1 MTTAQDI
8 NDLIPQEAALVR
20 QLLQEIA
27 LHPQVRQP
35 VLRFLLAEDF
45 PALVAMVRENT
56 DNIRLI
62 LERLGVVEDA
72 VARIPAIEE
81 KVARIPAIEEKV
93 ARIPALEE
101 KVARI
106 PAIEEAVA
114 RIPAIEEAV
123 ARIPALE
130 EAVARIPAIEEK
142 VARIPA
148 LEEQVARIPAIE
160 EKVARIPTIEDEL
173 RSVQRGLATLQGS
186 FGRFRGES
194 YENACRQEIAAVL
207 DGFLEWPILADRE
220 RINRLLV
227 AARHADR
234 ITRAELIDG
243 YHVDIIA
250 RAENDDESTGT
261 LAVLEATITFNR
273 EDLETASRRADIIAR
288 VAGVPAVAYLVTHHD
303 WPAEM
308 DEAAR
313 ALGVT
318 IISYPLAQY
327 ALD

>member
-62 LERLGVVEDA
+62 LERLGVVE
-72 VARIPAIEE
+72 
-81 KVARIPAIEEKV
+81 
-93 ARIPALEE
+93 
-101 KVARI
+101 
-106 PAIEEAVA
+106 EAVA

-148 LEEQVARIPAIE
+148 LEEAVARIPAIE
-160 EKVARIPTIEDEL
+160 EKVARIPALEEGL

-227 AARHADR
+227 AARHANR

-250 RAENDDESTGT
+250 RAENDDETTGT

-288 VAGVPAVAYLVTHHD
+288 VAGVPTVAYLVTHHD

-327 ALD
+327 APLD

>member
-62 LERLGVVEDA
+62 LERLGVVEEA
-72 VARIPAIEE
+72 
-81 KVARIPAIEEKV
+81 VARIPAIEEKV

-101 KVARI
+101 AVTRI

-114 RIPAIEEAV
+114 RIPAIEEKV

-148 LEEQVARIPAIE
+148 LEEG
-160 EKVARIPTIEDEL
+160 L
-173 RSVQRGLATLQGS
+173 RSVQRGLAVLQGS

-227 AARHADR
+227 AARHANR

-288 VAGVPAVAYLVTHHD
+288 VAGVPTVAYLVTHHD

>member
-62 LERLGVVEDA
+62 LERLGVVEEA

-81 KVARIPAIEEKV
+81 K
-93 ARIPALEE
+93 
-101 KVARI
+101 
-106 PAIEEAVA
+106 
-114 RIPAIEEAV
+114 V

-148 LEEQVARIPAIE
+148 LEEG
-160 EKVARIPTIEDEL
+160 L
-173 RSVQRGLATLQGS
+173 RSVQRGLAVLQGS

-227 AARHADR
+227 AARHANR

-273 EDLETASRRADIIAR
+273 DDLETASRRADIIAR
-288 VAGVPAVAYLVTHHD
+288 VAGVPAAAYLVPRNQTS
-303 WPAEM
+303 A
-308 DEAAR
+308 
-313 ALGVT
+313 
-318 IISYPLAQY
+318 
-327 ALD
+327 

>member
-20 QLLQEIA
+20 RLLQEIA

-101 KVARI
+101 
-106 PAIEEAVA
+106 AVA
-114 RIPAIEEAV
+114 RIPAIEEKV

-148 LEEQVARIPAIE
+148 LEEG
-160 EKVARIPTIEDEL
+160 L

-227 AARHADR
+227 AARHANR

-288 VAGVPAVAYLVTHHD
+288 VAGVPAAAYLVTHHD
-303 WPAEM
+303 WPADM
-308 DEAAR
+308 DAAAR

>member
-1 MTTAQDI
+1 M
-8 NDLIPQEAALVR
+8 
-20 QLLQEIA
+20 
-27 LHPQVRQP
+27 
-35 VLRFLLAEDF
+35 
-45 PALVAMVRENT
+45 
-56 DNIRLI
+56 
-62 LERLGVVEDA
+62 
-72 VARIPAIEE
+72 
-81 KVARIPAIEEKV
+81 
-93 ARIPALEE
+93 
-101 KVARI
+101 
-106 PAIEEAVA
+106 
-114 RIPAIEEAV
+114 
-123 ARIPALE
+123 
-130 EAVARIPAIEEK
+130 
-142 VARIPA
+142 
-148 LEEQVARIPAIE
+148 
-160 EKVARIPTIEDEL
+160 
-173 RSVQRGLATLQGS
+173 QRGLAVLQGS

-227 AARHADR
+227 AARHANR

-250 RAENDDESTGT
+250 RAENDDETTGT

-308 DEAAR
+308 DAAAR

>member
-62 LERLGVVEDA
+62 LERLGVVEEA
-72 VARIPAIEE
+72 VACIPAIEE

-227 AARHADR
+227 AARHANR

-288 VAGVPAVAYLVTHHD
+288 VAGVPTVAYLVTHHD

>member
-1 MTTAQDI
+1 
-8 NDLIPQEAALVR
+8 
-20 QLLQEIA
+20 
-27 LHPQVRQP
+27 
-35 VLRFLLAEDF
+35 
-45 PALVAMVRENT
+45 MVRENT

-62 LERLGVVEDA
+62 LERLGVVEEA
-72 VARIPAIEE
+72 VAHIPAIEE
-81 KVARIPAIEEKV
+81 KVARIPAIEEK
-93 ARIPALEE
+93 
-101 KVARI
+101 
-106 PAIEEAVA
+106 
-114 RIPAIEEAV
+114 V

-148 LEEQVARIPAIE
+148 LEEAVARIPAIE
-160 EKVARIPTIEDEL
+160 EKVARIPALEEGL
-173 RSVQRGLATLQGS
+173 RSVQRGLAVLQGS

-227 AARHADR
+227 AARHANR

-250 RAENDDESTGT
+250 RAENDDETTGT

-288 VAGVPAVAYLVTHHD
+288 VAGVPAAAYIVTHHD

-308 DEAAR
+308 DAAAR

>member
-93 ARIPALEE
+93 ARIPAIEE

-114 RIPAIEEAV
+114 RIPAIEE
-123 ARIPALE
+123 
-130 EAVARIPAIEEK
+130 K

-148 LEEQVARIPAIE
+148 LEEG
-160 EKVARIPTIEDEL
+160 L
-173 RSVQRGLATLQGS
+173 RSVQRGLAVLQGS

-250 RAENDDESTGT
+250 RAENDDETTGT

-303 WPAEM
+303 WPADM
-308 DEAAR
+308 DAAAR